1 MHKSIISPLKV
12 YHEAVEVERLLMKEF
27 ESMKP
32 KTWWQ
37 RRKFRFS
44 DQREYF
50 KTRKDLIEVMFTR
63 NMAREYIRRQYLEG
77 YVSFDNLDPM
87 SWEQFIVYSYQARN

>member
-12 YHEAVEVERLLMKEF
+12 YHEAIEVERLLVKKF
-27 ESMKP
+27 DDMKP
-32 KTWWQ
+32 KTLWERW
-37 RRKFRFS
+37 KFGFKNPT
-44 DQREYF
+44 EYL
-50 KTRKDLIEVMFTR
+50 KARKDVIEVMFTR

-77 YVSFDNLDPM
+77 YVSFDNFDPM